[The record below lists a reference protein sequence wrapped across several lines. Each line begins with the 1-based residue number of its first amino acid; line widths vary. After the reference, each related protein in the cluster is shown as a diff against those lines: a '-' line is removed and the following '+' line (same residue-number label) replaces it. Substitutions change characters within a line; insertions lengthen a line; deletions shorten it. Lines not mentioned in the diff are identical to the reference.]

1 MSDEL
6 IEQLMYDYMVN
17 VTVLSMKS
25 DEAAKDGIKIIKN
38 LLLKAQIS
46 TIQDFYPLGIGE
58 EADRVT
64 LVNLESKMEKRLSE
78 LREMLN
84 NG

>member
-25 DEAAKDGIKIIKN
+25 DMAAKDGIKIIKN
-38 LLLKAQIS
+38 LLLEAQKSELTNI
-46 TIQDFYPLGIGE
+46 IGGYHKGGLQF
-58 EADRVT
+58 AANDPVY
-64 LVNLESKMEKRLSE
+64 LYIKKRLAE
-78 LREMLN
+78 LQEMLK
-84 NG
+84 